1 MPLVGRGVGCSVGTF
16 VGFAD
21 GGCVP
26 SQTPYG
32 EMRVPV
38 QVPVGRSMIL
48 SITSVVIQEVSTCGF
63 ALSFICFMSSWS
75 SPW

>member
-1 MPLVGRGVGCSVGTF
+1 M
-16 VGFAD
+16 
-21 GGCVP
+21 P